1 MKNLFTIKFSI
12 YLIYKFYIMKF
23 FKFIKQMMYITIL
36 FLIPL
41 LAITNLILINK
52 NSKNIFNISLL
63 WSLLL
68 LLYFMIF
75 FILDSKFL
83 NFQFS
88 LKINWLIINW
98 NNLIFSIDGISL
110 FFIWLSI
117 ILIPI
122 CIIVSLK
129 SIKTFK
135 KEFNLLLFISII
147 LLIGVFLILDI
158 LWFYILFESILIPV
172 FIIIGIWGYR
182 EEKIKAA
189 FYFFFIP

>member
-1 MKNLFTIKFSI
+1 
-12 YLIYKFYIMKF
+12 MKF
-23 FKFIKQMMYITIL
+23 FKFIKQMMYIIIL